1 MFRNFVKEYLNEP
14 GKNLDTLK
22 EELGIS
28 YRVFNA
34 KNGDLVILS
43 YSQID
48 SPKTNPIVRMCRGL
62 VLEMNTWDIVS
73 YPFYRFYNFEEV
85 PEERLKFNWKKA
97 MATEKI
103 DGSLLEVFNY
113 KGEWLI
119 STRSMIGGENAI
131 NSLGTTINNIFDMAI
146 SPMTREEFFERLS
159 SDITYIFE
167 IVSPFNQIVTQWDA
181 AHLYLIG
188 GRDKNY
194 EEQKYTDLYDSMD
207 SAMRNIIRI
216 PKVISLYDKEA
227 DDFVGFEKMKMLAET
242 GNSQDEG
249 FVVVDFDSLDE
260 TTNSFPRVKVKNS
273 AYVALHH
280 LRGSLENGT
289 PQYERILTLIYNK
302 EDAEVLSSL
311 PHMKPYFDE
320 VKEKYNKFLEEFNV
334 DLKLIETELND
345 PQKFIDHPEMKKDF
359 AMKIKDSKYK
369 NLFFFMLK
377 SCTKTFNEMVD
388 YQIGKSVAVFDKLW
402 DSYIS
407 KM

>member
-1 MFRNFVKEYLNEP
+1 M
-14 GKNLDTLK
+14 
-22 EELGIS
+22 
-28 YRVFNA
+28 
-34 KNGDLVILS
+34 
-43 YSQID
+43 
-48 SPKTNPIVRMCRGL
+48 
-62 VLEMNTWDIVS
+62 
-73 YPFYRFYNFEEV
+73 
-85 PEERLKFNWKKA
+85 
-97 MATEKI
+97 
-103 DGSLLEVFNY
+103 
-113 KGEWLI
+113 
-119 STRSMIGGENAI
+119 
-131 NSLGTTINNIFDMAI
+131 
-146 SPMTREEFFERLS
+146 
-159 SDITYIFE
+159 
-167 IVSPFNQIVTQWDA
+167 
-181 AHLYLIG
+181 IG